1 MVRIKDFAESRN
13 VDMKAVSR
21 WMKVH
26 NMPYDRSTGLT
37 EEQISILDKK
47 YPLPKPIEIIEDTES
62 RKMLIETQK
71 ALIEA
76 QNALI
81 LAQSKIAQAEAQKL
95 LLEDREKQIDD
106 LQQEIKSFKRTWFG
120 LYKKRPQV

>member
-1 MVRIKDFAESRN
+1 MRIKEFAEARG

-21 WMKVH
+21 YMKRH
-26 NMPYDRSTGLT
+26 EMAYNQETGLT
-37 EEQISILDKK
+37 DEQLAVLEKK
-47 YPLPKPIEIIEDTES
+47 YPLPSPVQVVEDTEA

-81 LAQSKIAQAEAQKL
+81 KAQAQLAQAEAQKL
-95 LLEDREKQIDD
+95 LLEDREAQLAALKED
-106 LQQEIKSFKRTWFG
+106 LSKFEPTVFG
-120 LYKKRPQV
+120 LYKKKR

>member
-1 MVRIKDFAESRN
+1 MVRIKDFAESRS

-26 NMPYDRSTGLT
+26 NMPYDRSAGLT

-47 YPLPKPIEIIEDTES
+47 YPLPKPIEVIEDTES

-81 LAQSKIAQAEAQKL
+81 LAQKQIAQAEAQRL
-95 LLEDREKQIDD
+95 LLEDREAKIEALEKELDSY
-106 LQQEIKSFKRTWFG
+106 KPTWFG
-120 LYKKRPQV
+120 LYKKIKP